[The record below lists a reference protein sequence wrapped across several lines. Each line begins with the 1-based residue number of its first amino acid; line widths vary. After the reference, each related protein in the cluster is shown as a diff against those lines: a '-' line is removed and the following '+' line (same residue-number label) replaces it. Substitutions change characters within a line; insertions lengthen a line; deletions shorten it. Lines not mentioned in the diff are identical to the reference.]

1 MQRDVQILE
10 RAVENGAYGCTMCLD
25 RKSGCHR
32 ALSASIV
39 VEGAV
44 GSDDELL
51 PDLEGLVLDD
61 GRLPDS
67 EAGWVPVPLFV
78 RLRRI
83 TNLDE
88 L

>member
-1 MQRDVQILE
+1 
-10 RAVENGAYGCTMCLD
+10 MCLD
-25 RKSGCHR
+25 RKPGRHR

-39 VEGAV
+39 VEGTV

-51 PDLEGLVLDD
+51 ADLEGLVLDD
-61 GRLPDS
+61 GRLPDR
-67 EAGWVPVPLFV
+67 EASWVPVPLVV

-83 TNLDE
+83 ANLNE